1 ASSSST
7 MADIGFPAFRQ
18 NKDTR
23 SCQNLVIGC
32 GNIIQRTSISATN
45 VAARQHHAFAV
56 IVSAGPFWSLKIVQ
70 LAQALNWRTVLG
82 EISERSASSQP
93 ISLMVPATRLNRR
106 EKQLY
111 DPAGRPGWR
120 IFVVI

>member
-1 ASSSST
+1 MEVFAAVRPVCSPGEALRFPRGEPSTESKASSSST

-82 EISERSASSQP
+82 EIS
-93 ISLMVPATRLNRR
+93 
-106 EKQLY
+106 
-111 DPAGRPGWR
+111 
-120 IFVVI
+120 